1 MKQWRISMNFLVG
14 YKYTKVII
22 LEDIHLG
29 DSIQTQGLIQ
39 LGYGKIMFHSLQEM
53 IRLVYP

>member
-1 MKQWRISMNFLVG
+1 MNFLVG
-14 YKYTKVII
+14 YKYTEVII

-39 LGYGKIMFHSLQEM
+39 LGYGKIMFHSL
-53 IRLVYP
+53 